1 MGWYRQMNF
10 DVLGQQIY
18 SCHIN
23 KDLETAVTV
32 YKIYV
37 WKKKIRPP
45 TRYSPLK
52 DYASRLE
59 QGLESRLLHSEESS

>member
-32 YKIYV
+32 YKNICLE
-37 WKKKIRPP
+37 KKDMTTYKILS
-45 TRYSPLK
+45 TE
-52 DYASRLE
+52 RLC
-59 QGLESRLLHSEESS
+59 